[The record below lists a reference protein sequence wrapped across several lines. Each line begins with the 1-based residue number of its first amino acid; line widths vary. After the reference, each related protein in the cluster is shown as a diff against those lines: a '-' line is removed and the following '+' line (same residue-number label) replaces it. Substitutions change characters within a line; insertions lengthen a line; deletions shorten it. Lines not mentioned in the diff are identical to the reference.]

1 MLKLAYVTLS
11 LAPAAVF
18 VALAGYVIVKAVS
31 VRIVW
36 REAGRRFD
44 DEPAA

>member
-1 MLKLAYVTLS
+1 MLKLVYVTLS
-11 LAPAAVF
+11 LVPTAAF
-18 VALAGYVIVKAVS
+18 VTLAVYVVARAVS

-36 REAGRRFD
+36 REPASGLD

>member
-1 MLKLAYVTLS
+1 MMKLVYVTLS
-11 LAPAAVF
+11 VAPTAAVL
-18 VALAGYVIVKAVS
+18 ALAFVLVRAVS

-36 REAGRRFD
+36 REGASSLD